1 MKIISGAILML
12 CLFTINPTA
21 AFAQA
26 DAQGLCEVVLF
37 SGETFEGMLENLS
50 EKKGAID
57 KVKVRD
63 NKGKK
68 HTFLSSE
75 VSQLKVQ
82 AVNLLTQRFEEVTYE
97 HPEVLPHNVKY
108 KGLLKLLRSTDNE
121 TIKVYSY
128 EHGFKPYPKKW
139 LHLVDGGVD
148 IGM

>member
-1 MKIISGAILML
+1 MYIYIIWKII
-12 CLFTINPTA
+12 C
-21 AFAQA
+21 
-26 DAQGLCEVVLF
+26 
-37 SGETFEGMLENLS
+37 
-50 EKKGAID
+50 
-57 KVKVRD
+57 VKS
-63 NKGKK
+63 KGKK